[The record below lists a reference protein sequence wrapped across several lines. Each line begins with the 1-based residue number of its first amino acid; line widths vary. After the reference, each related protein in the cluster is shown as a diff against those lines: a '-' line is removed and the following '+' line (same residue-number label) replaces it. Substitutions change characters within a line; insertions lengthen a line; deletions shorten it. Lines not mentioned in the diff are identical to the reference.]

1 VPGSA
6 EFLRSYT
13 SSLYIAAQGPV
24 TDQSGKGKEKVVE
37 GGLRH
42 ADSVSKEQKRLSNT
56 LDQWIPPPAGWAKLN
71 TDAGFCPN
79 SGAASMGV
87 IVRDM
92 AGKVLISSWRTL
104 DYVASSE
111 EAED

>member
-1 VPGSA
+1 
-6 EFLRSYT
+6 
-13 SSLYIAAQGPV
+13 
-24 TDQSGKGKEKVVE
+24 VE